1 MEQAIIESSILF
13 GFLTVF
19 SCGLWIIS
27 IRSYKKSHNK
37 KILFVSGV
45 FSIFFIRGILLSLGL
60 FYPEIEM
67 LHSITLYAFFDLI
80 MLVLLFIA
88 VLRQ

>member
-19 SCGLWIIS
+19 SFGLWIIA
-27 IRSYKKSHNK
+27 IRSYQKSNNK

-45 FSIFFIRGILLSLGL
+45 FFIFLIRGILLSLGL
-60 FYPEIEM
+60 FYPDIEL
-67 LHSITLYAFFDLI
+67 LHSIALYAFFDLS

-88 VLRQ
+88 VLRK